1 MLIDCSYFTT
11 GPRHIQ
17 NASLG
22 NNALSPDGRAAN
34 AAIEAYIAEYQEP
47 FLIDALGERLGNKVN
62 AYLVC
67 VDEGDKVANEKYD
80 VVCERLKD
88 AFADYVFFHIMR
100 DSNTQQTM
108 TGLVRL
114 KCANEYVAPIAR
126 QVNIWNGMVNKNKRF
141 AEWCASEDCPL
152 GGISMSDELVTAI
165 NRFNL

>member
-1 MLIDCSYFTT
+1 MLIDCSYFTA

-22 NNALSPDGRAAN
+22 NNVLSPDGRAAN
-34 AAIEAYIAEYQEP
+34 AAIEAYIAEYQES
-47 FLIDALGERLGNKVN
+47 FLVDALGERLGNKVN
-62 AYLVC
+62 SYLVC

-80 VVCERLKD
+80 AVCEHLKD

-114 KCANEYVAPIAR
+114 KSANEYVAPIAR
-126 QVNIWNGMVNKNKRF
+126 QVNIWNGMVRKNKRF

-152 GGISMSDELVTAI
+152 AGISMSDELVTTI